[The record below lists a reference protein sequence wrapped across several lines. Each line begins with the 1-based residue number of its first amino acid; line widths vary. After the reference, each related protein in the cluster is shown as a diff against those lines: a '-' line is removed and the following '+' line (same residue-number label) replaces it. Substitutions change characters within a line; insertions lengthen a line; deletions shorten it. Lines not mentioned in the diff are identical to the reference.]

1 MKKNTR
7 NLIPV
12 MAMLMS
18 LAITSWGVKAQNVT
32 QPRGVSPAAKFEQT
46 IGLTTVSVEYS
57 RPRVTNNGVDRTGK
71 IWGTLVPYGFEATSF
86 VDGRNIP
93 WRAGANENTIIT
105 FSDDVKIEGEDLEAG
120 SYGLHVAVYED
131 DRATIIFSDNTSS
144 WGSFYYDEKEDALR
158 VDVKTVATEP
168 TEVLTYDMVDM
179 GNDFGVLALSWEKK
193 RIPFRISVDIHEIV
207 LQGFRDELRSIPG
220 FGWQG
225 LQQAANYCVQNEVNY
240 DEALVWIDRSIANTK
255 NFGNLS
261 TKAQLLGKLG
271 KTNESQKMM
280 DEAVEMANVGQLNF
294 LGYQMLNQKKYDKA
308 IEYFTLNTKRN
319 PSNANCWDSLG
330 EGYKMAGDK
339 KNAIKNLKKSL
350 SLNPP
355 ANVKANSV
363 KLLKELGVDVES

>member
-105 FSDDVKIEGEDLEAG
+105 FSDDVKIEGEDLAAG
-120 SYGLHVAVYED
+120 SYGLHMAVYED
-131 DRATIIFSDNTSS
+131 DRATIIFSNNTSS

-158 VDVKTVATEP
+158 VDVKTVATGP

-255 NFGNLS
+255 NFRNIT
-261 TKAQLLGKLG
+261 TKAQLLTKMGN
-271 KTNESQKMM
+271 TSESDKMM
-280 DEAVEMANVGQLNF
+280 EEAVKTANVGELNF

-350 SLNPP
+350 SLDPP

>member
-120 SYGLHVAVYED
+120 SYGLHMAVYED
-131 DRATIIFSDNTSS
+131 DRATIIFSNNTSS

-158 VDVKTVATEP
+158 VDVKTTSVEP

-193 RIPFRISVDIHEIV
+193 RIPVRISVDIHEIV

-350 SLNPP
+350 SLDPP

>member
-1 MKKNTR
+1 MKKNTQ

-12 MAMLMS
+12 MAMLFS
-18 LAITSWGVKAQNVT
+18 LSIASWGVKAQNVT
-32 QPRGVSPAAKFEQT
+32 QPRAVSPAAKFEQT

-57 RPRVTNNGVDRTGK
+57 RPRVTKGEVDRTDK
-71 IWGTLVPYGFEATSF
+71 IWGALVPYGFEATSF

-105 FSDDVKIEGEDLEAG
+105 FSDDVKVEGKDLAAG
-120 SYGLHVAVYED
+120 SYGLHMAVFED
-131 DRATIIFSDNTSS
+131 DKATVIFSKNTSS

-158 VDVKTVATEP
+158 VDVETTEIEP

-179 GNDFGVLALSWEKK
+179 GDDFGVLALSWEKK
-193 RIPFRISVDIHEIV
+193 RIPIRISVNLHEIV

-225 LQQAANYCVQNEVNY
+225 LQQAANYCVKNEVNY
-240 DEALVWIDRSIANTK
+240 DEALVWIDRSIANNK
-255 NFGNLS
+255 NFRNIT
-261 TKAQLLGKLG
+261 TKAQLLTKMGN
-271 KTNESQKMM
+271 TSESDKMM
-280 DEAVEMANVGQLNF
+280 EEAVKTANVGELNF

-319 PSNANCWDSLG
+319 PTNANCWDSLG

-350 SLNPP
+350 SLDP
-355 ANVKANSV
+355 APNVKANSV